1 MDDREFCEAMQAIG
15 HGDRSFGL
23 LRMDAARRPLAA
35 SEQIADQ
42 LAEDI
47 AREIIPP
54 RGALREQALA
64 ERFGV
69 SRGPIRDALRLLER
83 DGLVQVSP
91 NRGAVVTDYSIAE
104 MRHIADISWPMTR
117 LHLGL
122 IFKKVS
128 NEGFQAMLDA
138 QKRVGQHLLRDEPVA
153 FALALAAMSQKQA
166 RFVIGRPGEM
176 ILQLL
181 YRPSIR
187 YTIAGLKFDG
197 AGNAAHNAWQAYIRA
212 TENRDSDEAARVVL
226 TMLRDIHLPVLEKEA
241 EANF

>member
-1 MDDREFCEAMQAIG
+1 MTSHQR
-15 HGDRSFGL
+15 RSQTP
-23 LRMDAARRPLAA
+23 AQSPLPR
-35 SEQIADQ
+35 
-42 LAEDI
+42 AESG
-47 AREIIPP
+47 
-54 RGALREQALA
+54 RG
-64 ERFGV
+64 
-69 SRGPIRDALRLLER
+69 GPIRF
-83 DGLVQVSP
+83 G
-91 NRGAVVTDYSIAE
+91 
-104 MRHIADISWPMTR
+104 
-117 LHLGL
+117 
-122 IFKKVS
+122 S
-128 NEGFQAMLDA
+128 NSARAQKLAGGESQAMLDA